1 MLCRLFFQ
9 IYIKI
14 KTEIT
19 EIDIAERQQEQII
32 KIKTEITEI
41 DIAESKIQL
50 ISLQLNPREKE
61 GTNRTQEREKEPTEL
76 KRERRNLLN
85 SREGEPSEAPSSNVL
100 QQISL
105 HIREFRQNP
114 VRHTLIVF
122 LLFPLQSLDPQC
134 MATQLTCRK
143 DILAE
148 GISHHQHLR
157 SR

>member
-14 KTEIT
+14 KTDIT
-19 EIDIAERQQEQII
+19 DIDIAERQQEQII

-61 GTNRTQEREKEPTEL
+61 GTYRTQEREKEPTELKREREKEPTEL

-85 SREGEPSEAPSSNVL
+85 SREGEPSEAP
-100 QQISL
+100 QA
-105 HIREFRQNP
+105 
-114 VRHTLIVF
+114 
-122 LLFPLQSLDPQC
+122 
-134 MATQLTCRK
+134 MYY
-143 DILAE
+143 
-148 GISHHQHLR
+148 